1 MGYDVKLF
9 NKSYAFSSAVCFY
22 SKQDF
27 FFLNRYNFKEK
38 KKKKKAKHDQK
49 RPYLLWKNYN
59 KDFLWF
65 FFPLLFLLLVIKE
78 FLLFFGGNP
87 SFMLKI
93 RKDFFLLFSSLFL
106 GWFSGL

>member
-38 KKKKKAKHDQK
+38 KKPNMT
-49 RPYLLWKNYN
+49 R
-59 KDFLWF
+59 KDLICYGKIITKIFCGF
-65 FFPLLFLLLVIKE
+65 FFLC
-78 FLLFFGGNP
+78 
-87 SFMLKI
+87 
-93 RKDFFLLFSSLFL
+93 SSCC
-106 GWFSGL
+106 W